1 MDRTSREM
9 FDNYLSTFQKVAPR
23 RGGFQQL
30 GFFCV
35 LQWYLCRTAH
45 DFAGGLESGTMAWAV
60 PGFLVSCFF

>member
-9 FDNYLSTFQKVAPR
+9 LDNHLSNISKSRAR

-35 LQWYLCRTAH
+35 LQGYLCRTAH
-45 DFAGGLESGTMAWAV
+45 DFAGGLES
-60 PGFLVSCFF
+60 